1 MSKIK
6 DAINEKREA
15 RREEKAKK
23 QNITQQ
29 NIEESREEI
38 LAKGKKF
45 KYPFQYAKHRLII
58 NAIAIGLVAIIVFVV
73 VGWVQLY
80 KTLNTSEVMYRFT
93 RTIPLS
99 VANVDGV
106 NVRFSDYL
114 LLYRSSIRSLERQ
127 QGELGNTGEAEK
139 ERRQFMRQALTDAED
154 YSYAM
159 AKLKEADKE
168 VTNEEI
174 DEVIKEHKT
183 IDGEQRS
190 DEAFEGI
197 VKDNFGL
204 SIKEYRRL
212 ITLSLAR
219 KKVSME
225 LDKDAK
231 ELADQIEEVL
241 ATNGGDMKKAAAEFA
256 ENKAIALEEVDAVE
270 FENLDGGRAAEAA
283 KLEKVGDIS
292 QRFASK
298 SGDGYYFVKLTD
310 KTETTVS
317 YQSIWIRF
325 DWFNNT
331 MQKMRDD
338 GKVKEKITIEIPE
351 GDNSVPEVDQPE
363 KVD

>member
-159 AKLKEADKE
+159 AKLKEVGKE

-219 KKVSME
+219 KKVSIE

-241 ATNGGDMKKAAAEFA
+241 ATNGGDMKRAAAEFA

-325 DWFNNT
+325 DWLNNT

>member
-159 AKLKEADKE
+159 AKLKEVDKE

-219 KKVSME
+219 KKVSIE

>member
-15 RREEKAKK
+15 HREEKAKK

-159 AKLKEADKE
+159 AKLKEVDKE
-168 VTNEEI
+168 ITNEEI